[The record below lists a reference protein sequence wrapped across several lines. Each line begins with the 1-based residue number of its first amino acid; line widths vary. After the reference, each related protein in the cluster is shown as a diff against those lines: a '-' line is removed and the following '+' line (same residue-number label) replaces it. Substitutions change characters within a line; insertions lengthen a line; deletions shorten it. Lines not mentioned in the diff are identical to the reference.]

1 MGGIT
6 RLSLI
11 MAVFMLYPV
20 LTLAA
25 EVDLPITV
33 RIIDCTTYEK
43 AKKECDQNSRCCD
56 IAEEKLQE

>member
-1 MGGIT
+1 
-6 RLSLI
+6 